1 MQKFK
6 WTTVYI
12 LISDPP
18 NPSSILWFADTHNST
33 RVTWTVDDYSDAQN
47 QNHPDYGK
55 INTTIY
61 LYVNGELHS
70 TLPEDYSSREHV
82 FIDLPNPKT
91 AYTCEVAIGLTCPDD
106 KVNLDE
112 YDYGS
117 YSVAYVGPIR
127 LIYFSII

>member
-1 MQKFK
+1 M
-6 WTTVYI
+6 
-12 LISDPP
+12 
-18 NPSSILWFADTHNST
+18 
-33 RVTWTVDDYSDAQN
+33 DDYSDAQN
-47 QNHPDYGK
+47 QNHQNYGK

-106 KVNLDE
+106 KVNLDVN
-112 YDYGS
+112 DYGS
-117 YSVAYVGPIR
+117 SSAVAVR